1 MACLRAALWLAMP
14 CACRALWGSLEEQ
27 RSLAGAGE
35 KLPFLQAGHNA
46 TKLLPRDVKWWAHIG
61 DHVYVTPSGS
71 EFLSQHVGDYYVAMG
86 SESALTD
93 AMRQRRVGG
102 HGRWHIFHLPEGP
115 DTMQF
120 NRRGDRRSSFSALIQ
135 LRAGDVMPA
144 VFPKYNP
151 SECEDSAGERYDQME
166 KSAVE
171 SITARSFLEQLQK
184 IVEIKDDTGT
194 ITRSYSNQDA
204 SHAAQAF
211 VKNEFEAM
219 GLKSCL
225 QKFRYQ
231 GNTLMANVV
240 AVIPGT
246 GEGTLTVGAHY
257 DSRPFKGSAP
267 GAEDNGS
274 GLAAMLSVARAFAKT
289 GMKPKRTLYF
299 VGFAGEEPGLVGSY
313 FFAEQLK
320 AGKPLPQECGAPS
333 GSPAGGSF
341 MQGSSFMQ
349 DFKARTGVADHDAIA
364 LDEVGWLTPKYD
376 KATVNLESYDWTT
389 SIMDHM
395 ACASRRHNGDAL
407 EVVHSS
413 NPFGSDHM
421 SFLER
426 GMKAVLVINGDD
438 EAYPNYHMSTDTIDN
453 VNTEYAAKIT
463 KMVMG
468 AVMRHAGQ

>member
-1 MACLRAALWLAMP
+1 MTWRRAALWLAMP
-14 CACRALWGSLEEQ
+14 CACRALWGAMDSHTGSGEQLPSL
-27 RSLAGAGE
+27 
-35 KLPFLQAGHNA
+35 KAGHNA
-46 TKLLPRDVKWWAHIG
+46 TRMVRDVKWWAHVG
-61 DHVYVTPSGS
+61 DHVYVAPSGS
-71 EFLSQHVGDYYVAMG
+71 EYLSQHVGDYYVAMG

-115 DTMQF
+115 GTLQF
-120 NRRGDRRSSFSALIQ
+120 NRRGDRRSAFSALLQ

-144 VFPKYNP
+144 TFPKYNP

-171 SITARSFLEQLQK
+171 SITASSFLEQLQK

-194 ITRSYSNQDA
+194 ITRSFSNQGA

-211 VKNEFEAM
+211 VKKEFESM

-225 QKFRYQ
+225 QRFRYQ

-274 GLAAMLSVARAFAKT
+274 GLAAMLSVARAFAKQ
-289 GMKPKRTLYF
+289 GLKPKRTLYF

-320 AGKPLPQECGAPS
+320 AGKALPKECGAPS
-333 GSPAGGSF
+333 GGLAGGSF
-341 MQGSSFMQ
+341 VQGSSFMQ
-349 DFKARTGVADHDAIA
+349 DFKVKGVSDHDAIA

-438 EAYPNYHMSTDTIDN
+438 EAYPNYHMSSDTIDN
-453 VNTEYAAKIT
+453 VNTEYAAKVS

-468 AVMRHAGQ
+468 AVMRLARQ

>member
-1 MACLRAALWLAMP
+1 MARLLAALWLAMP
-14 CACRALWGSLEEQ
+14 CACRALWGALDSHAGSGEQLPSLK
-27 RSLAGAGE
+27 AGR
-35 KLPFLQAGHNA
+35 NA
-46 TKLLPRDVKWWAHIG
+46 TRTMRDVKWWAHVG

-71 EFLSQHVGDYYVAMG
+71 ESLSQHVGDYYVAMG

-115 DTMQF
+115 DMMQF
-120 NRRGDRRSSFSALIQ
+120 NRRGDRRSAFSALLQ
-135 LRAGDVMPA
+135 LRSGDVMPA
-144 VFPKYNP
+144 TFPKYTP

-166 KSAVE
+166 RSAVE
-171 SITARSFLEQLQK
+171 TITASSLLEQLQK
-184 IVEIKDDTGT
+184 IVEIKDETGT
-194 ITRSYSNQDA
+194 ITRSYANSGA
-204 SHAAQAF
+204 SHAATAF
-211 VKNEFEAM
+211 VRKEFESM
-219 GLKSCL
+219 GLKSCM
-225 QKFRYQ
+225 QNFRYQ
-231 GNTLMANVV
+231 GTIHMTNVV

-257 DSRPFKGSAP
+257 DSRPFKGLAP

-274 GLAAMLSVARAFAKT
+274 GLAAMLAVARGFAKQ
-289 GMKPKRTLYF
+289 GLKPKRTLYF
-299 VGFAGEEPGLVGSY
+299 VAFAGEEPGLVGSY

-320 AGKPLPQECGAPS
+320 AGKPLPEACGAPA
-333 GSPAGGSF
+333 GDHAGGSF
-341 MQGSSFMQ
+341 VQGSSFMQ
-349 DFKARTGVADHDAIA
+349 DFKMKGSSDDHAAIA
-364 LDEVGWLTPKYD
+364 LDEVGWLTPKYE
-376 KATVNLESYDWTT
+376 KATVNLESYEWTAG
-389 SIMDHM
+389 IMDTM

-438 EAYPNYHMSTDTIDN
+438 EAYPNYHMSSDTIDN
-453 VNTEYAAKIT
+453 VNFEYAAKIS

-468 AVMRHAGQ
+468 AVMRLARQ